1 MRVLKRGAT
10 EPEWMTAQQVVEEGI
25 GNQIMAYFLA
35 KEWEYYVLAGLD
47 QARMWFRHL
56 EANET
61 PHYSESNVDME
72 VLTSYGIV
80 EISGNAYRTNYDLSR
95 HGQFSGKEIEVFLQ
109 EEGKKVVPHVV
120 EVSMGAD
127 RLIFCLLEHTFR
139 EKSGEKE
146 WEWFDFPPRVAPYEV
161 AVFPLMKKDELKAP
175 AEGIVSTLRENSIN
189 TYYSAVGSIGKRYA
203 RLDEIGVPYAV
214 TVDYQTLEDG
224 TVTIR
229 FRNDGKQKRVKISE
243 LAEKLKKYKKEGR
256 FTL

>member
-1 MRVLKRGAT
+1 
-10 EPEWMTAQQVVEEGI
+10 
-25 GNQIMAYFLA
+25 
-35 KEWEYYVLAGLD
+35 
-47 QARMWFRHL
+47 
-56 EANET
+56 
-61 PHYSESNVDME
+61 
-72 VLTSYGIV
+72 
-80 EISGNAYRTNYDLSR
+80 
-95 HGQFSGKEIEVFLQ
+95 
-109 EEGKKVVPHVV
+109 
-120 EVSMGAD
+120 
-127 RLIFCLLEHTFR
+127 
-139 EKSGEKE
+139 
-146 WEWFDFPPRVAPYEV
+146 
-161 AVFPLMKKDELKAP
+161 MKKEELKAP